1 MDNNIPTQAGIPLK
15 RRKKFPPSRERPK
28 MIKVGKKNYLQII
41 QIVDHG
47 AYLDGGKNTKVLLP
61 RRYLPKDFQ
70 AGDWLDVFVYY
81 DSEDRIIATTRQ
93 PYAEVGQF
101 AYLKV
106 VDVNNTGAFLDW
118 GLEKDLLVPYQEQ
131 ISRLKKGNSYT
142 VFIYLDRA
150 SKRITATT
158 KVDRHL
164 KEFNTGKYRKQDAV
178 DIMIWRQTEIGYSVI
193 IDNEYLGLLY
203 KNELFRP
210 VRYGQKLKGFIKAI
224 RDDDKIDVTLNKN
237 KNQTSEE
244 LTEKILHYM
253 EKNSGISTIT
263 DKSSPETIYA
273 EFKVSKANFK
283 RAVGRLLK
291 AGKIVIGKQ
300 QITLAGKKPL

>member
-1 MDNNIPTQAGIPLK
+1 MLK
-15 RRKKFPPSRERPK
+15 A
-28 MIKVGKKNYLQII
+28 GKKNYLQII
-41 QIVDHG
+41 QLTDHG
-47 AYLDGGKNTKVLLP
+47 AYLDGGDNNKILLP
-61 RRYLPKDFQ
+61 RKYVPRDFQ
-70 AGDWLDVFVYY
+70 PGDWLDVFVYY

-106 VDVNNTGAFLDW
+106 VDVNPTGAFLDW

-131 ISRLKKGNSYT
+131 ITRLKKGNSYT
-142 VFIYLDRA
+142 VYIYLDR
-150 SKRITATT
+150 STKRITATT
-158 KVDRHL
+158 KIDRHL
-164 KEFNTGKYRKQDAV
+164 KETNDKKYRKDDTV

-210 VRYGQKLKGFIKAI
+210 VRYGQKLKGFVKSI
-224 RDDDKIDVTLNKN
+224 RADDKIDITLNKG
-237 KNQTSEE
+237 KKQTSDA
-244 LTEKILHYM
+244 LTEVILHYL
-253 EKNSGISTIT
+253 ENNNGVSSIT
-263 DKSSPETIYA
+263 DKSNPETIYA

-291 AGKIVIGKQ
+291 AGKITVGKQ
-300 QITLAGKKPL
+300 QIRLTEK

>member
-1 MDNNIPTQAGIPLK
+1 ML
-15 RRKKFPPSRERPK
+15 
-28 MIKVGKKNYLQII
+28 KVGTKNYLQII
-41 QIVDHG
+41 QLVDHG
-47 AYLDGGKNTKVLLP
+47 AYLDGGKHNKVLLP
-61 RRYLPKDFQ
+61 RKDVPKGFQ
-70 AGDWLDVFVYY
+70 PGDWLDVFVYY

-106 VDVNNTGAFLDW
+106 VDVNPTGAFLDW

-142 VFIYLDRA
+142 VYLYLDRNT
-150 SKRITATT
+150 KRITATT
-158 KVDRHL
+158 KIDRYL
-164 KEFNTGKYRKQDAV
+164 KEHNNGKYMKHDAV

-193 IDNEYLGLLY
+193 IDNKYLGLLY
-203 KNELFRP
+203 KNELFRS

-224 RDDDKIDVTLNKN
+224 REDDKIDITLNKN
-237 KNQTSEE
+237 KKQTSED
-244 LTEKILHYM
+244 LTETFLHYLQM
-253 EKNSGISTIT
+253 HNGVSTIT
-263 DKSSPETIYA
+263 DKSTPETIYA

-291 AGKIVIGKQ
+291 NGKIVIDKDKIRLKEQ
-300 QITLAGKKPL
+300 